1 MKLNGYTKKF
11 VQLIFVAAIITIISP
26 YALGR
31 LNFYGQPQAAEAPT
45 PKAMP
50 FSYADAVAIAAPAVV
65 SLKTTKEVPVQ
76 PNMLLQDQLLHYFF
90 GFPDGANPNQQVP
103 NPGNSQQAPTET
115 MKGLGSGVIVD
126 KRGYVLTNNHVVGD
140 VDKVIVTLADGRTTE
155 GKLIGSDPESDLAVL
170 KIDLDKLPVIKIGS
184 SAKLRAGDVVLA
196 IGNPFGFDKTVTQG
210 IISATERTGI
220 ELGLLSS
227 LIQTD
232 AAISP
237 GNSGGALIDALGNLI
252 GINTA
257 IYTTSMTPTN
267 LGINFAIP
275 IDYATEIMNKL
286 IEGKPIVRGYLGVMM
301 APLTPE
307 VQKTLN
313 YPDSNG
319 VYVQAVVRGSPA
331 QQAGLLPGDVITKIN
346 NVAIE
351 DPREGFRTTAELTP
365 GETYPLEVFR
375 RGEYLNFAITPIERK
390 NMPDNR

>member
-11 VQLIFVAAIITIISP
+11 VQLIFIAAIITIISP

-31 LNFYGQPQAAEAPT
+31 LNFYGQPQAAEAPA
-45 PKAMP
+45 PRNMP

-76 PNMLLQDQLLHYFF
+76 PNMLLQDQLLRYFF

-103 NPGNSQQAPTET
+103 NPGNSQQPPTET

-155 GKLIGSDPESDLAVL
+155 GKLIGSDPDSDLAVL

-313 YPDSNG
+313 YPDGNG